1 MNKEK
6 IAQLIY
12 ELRKEKGLTQKEL
25 AEKLFISEQAI
36 SKWERKICLPDL
48 TTFKELAKIF
58 DISVA
63 ELISGERIKNDNKL
77 EQIDEIYL
85 SNLQKE
91 KKKNFFKTIIISFI
105 LIIFMGLSIFFF
117 RNYQKIFVY
126 EFTGNTLHYHLEG
139 LAIFSDKDCLIRF
152 NNFAKDYN
160 FPFDDDLIKKASI
173 TIYIDEKEVFKS
185 VYSSPK
191 NFLKWLDEAFIE
203 FKGNP
208 NKNCQENCLGPN
220 FYKINKKTFPKKIK
234 VIMEYCDTDN
244 CYEEEFKIDEKI
256 LASNGY

>member
-85 SNLQKE
+85 DNLQKE
-91 KKKNFFKTIIISFI
+91 KKKNFFKTIVISFI
-105 LIIFMGLSIFFF
+105 LIIFIGLSIFFF
-117 RNYQKIFVY
+117 N
-126 EFTGNTLHYHLEG
+126 
-139 LAIFSDKDCLIRF
+139 
-152 NNFAKDYN
+152 
-160 FPFDDDLIKKASI
+160 IKKYLFMNLQEI
-173 TIYIDEKEVFKS
+173 RYI
-185 VYSSPK
+185 
-191 NFLKWLDEAFIE
+191 I
-203 FKGNP
+203 
-208 NKNCQENCLGPN
+208 
-220 FYKINKKTFPKKIK
+220 I
-234 VIMEYCDTDN
+234 
-244 CYEEEFKIDEKI
+244 
-256 LASNGY
+256 